1 VPWTSSRRVLVV
13 AAKTALSMEHVRLL
27 VSDRK
32 RCRAKG
38 CEWESEFGEDIVS
51 RGRSVYAWSEEE
63 VG

>member
-1 VPWTSSRRVLVV
+1 VLVV

-38 CEWESEFGEDIVS
+38 CKEEREFGEDIVS
-51 RGRSVYAWSEEE
+51 TVRGMCVWSEEE